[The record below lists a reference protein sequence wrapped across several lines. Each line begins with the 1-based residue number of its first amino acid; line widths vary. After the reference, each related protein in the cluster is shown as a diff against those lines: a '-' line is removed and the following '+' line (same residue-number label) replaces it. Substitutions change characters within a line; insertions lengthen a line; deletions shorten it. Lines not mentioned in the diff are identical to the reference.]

1 MIDAAF
7 VITPMVIIAQRYNRR
22 RRHIVDLNEELEW
35 RVKRE
40 IKSQEIYT
48 MVQISI
54 IMTVCAYRRHPFM
67 TYVLS

>member
-7 VITPMVIIAQRYNRR
+7 VITLMVIIAQRYN
-22 RRHIVDLNEELEW
+22 RHIVDLNEELEW

-48 MVQISI
+48 RVQISS

>member
-7 VITPMVIIAQRYNRR
+7 VITLMVIIAQRYN
-22 RRHIVDLNEELEW
+22 RHIVDLNEELEW

-48 MVQISI
+48 RVQISI